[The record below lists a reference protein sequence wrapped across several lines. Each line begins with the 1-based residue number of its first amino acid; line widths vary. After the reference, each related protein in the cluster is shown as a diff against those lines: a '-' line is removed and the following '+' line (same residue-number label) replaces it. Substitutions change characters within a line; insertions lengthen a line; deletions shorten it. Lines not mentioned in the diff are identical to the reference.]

1 MRWDAFCSHVGP
13 DSSTQVLGHWWS
25 LSQSTCRWSGF
36 SRRLAKCGHVFWIR
50 ASRLFT
56 LEDMI
61 SDIVVC
67 CIWKTS
73 PLKSLIKRMRVET
86 RQEGRALSEYF
97 YRTMPS
103 DSKLKEIQRVENRKA
118 WRLYKVYRNELYEDI
133 STLDLNALEMYL
145 WHGTDAINETAAS
158 GFNIAHTNREF
169 NVYGN
174 LAEKLLTVLV
184 WDRIGKIRVRS
195 VYEYKQFSL
204 CMLILHYF
212 ACSCILHILT
222 VGTNVSRLLI
232 ATVDTLLDHSL
243 WSGQ

>member
-1 MRWDAFCSHVGP
+1 MLH
-13 DSSTQVLGHWWS
+13 
-25 LSQSTCRWSGF
+25 
-36 SRRLAKCGHVFWIR
+36 
-50 ASRLFT
+50 
-56 LEDMI
+56 
-61 SDIVVC
+61 
-67 CIWKTS
+67 
-73 PLKSLIKRMRVET
+73 LKNKSFKILDKQNAAVELLQP

-169 NVYGN
+169 NVYGI

-184 WDRIGKIRVRS
+184 
-195 VYEYKQFSL
+195 
-204 CMLILHYF
+204 
-212 ACSCILHILT
+212 
-222 VGTNVSRLLI
+222 
-232 ATVDTLLDHSL
+232 
-243 WSGQ
+243 